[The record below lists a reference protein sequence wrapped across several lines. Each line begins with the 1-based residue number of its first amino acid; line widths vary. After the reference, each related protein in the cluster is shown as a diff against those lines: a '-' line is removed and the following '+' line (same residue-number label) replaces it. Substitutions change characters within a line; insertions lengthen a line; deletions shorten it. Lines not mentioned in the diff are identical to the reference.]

1 MNSTCTL
8 PVAVVSIFSFSTTC
22 APISMRRVGPAG
34 DVPEEVVLTAPA
46 VPTVSARA
54 AADIARTAP
63 SEAAANNDVI
73 DLLPRIRV
81 PWIRSGRLARPLR

>member
-8 PVAVVSIFSFSTTC
+8 PVPVVSIFSFSTTWV
-22 APISMRRVGPAG
+22 PIWITRVGAPG
-34 DVPEEVVLTAPA
+34 GVPEELVLTAPA

-63 SEAAANNDVI
+63 SGTANSSESDRAW
-73 DLLPRIRV
+73 RIRV
-81 PWIRSGRLARPLR
+81 S